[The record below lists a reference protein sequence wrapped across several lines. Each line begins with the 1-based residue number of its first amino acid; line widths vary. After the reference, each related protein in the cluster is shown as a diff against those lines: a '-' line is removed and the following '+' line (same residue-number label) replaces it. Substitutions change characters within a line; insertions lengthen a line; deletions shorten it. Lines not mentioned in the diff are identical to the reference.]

1 MCMQRAPQCRIL
13 GDPGG
18 EAWGVLHSSRPQPR
32 LKRSSSLTSKH
43 TLPDLVGPAQAGNS
57 LVAAGLGGSAKPWRG
72 LACSP
77 EARPL
82 RALKSTVTG
91 TLADSLRKILW
102 QFGGARHLDTSLQVL
117 RIFLGRKTSFWSH
130 QYQQNE
136 MTRCNLDRWPV
147 RGRRTHRKGGCT
159 LIVRYS
165 HLTPTPKRR
174 EKRPKQ
180 HQTISGQTAI
190 SA

>member
-57 LVAAGLGGSAKPWRG
+57 LVAAGLGGSAKPWCG

-82 RALKSTVTG
+82 RALKSIVTG

-117 RIFLGRKTSFWSH
+117 RIF
-130 QYQQNE
+130 
-136 MTRCNLDRWPV
+136 
-147 RGRRTHRKGGCT
+147 
-159 LIVRYS
+159 
-165 HLTPTPKRR
+165 
-174 EKRPKQ
+174 
-180 HQTISGQTAI
+180 
-190 SA
+190 

>member
-91 TLADSLRKILW
+91 TLADSLRKMLW

-117 RIFLGRKTSFWSH
+117 RIF
-130 QYQQNE
+130 
-136 MTRCNLDRWPV
+136 
-147 RGRRTHRKGGCT
+147 
-159 LIVRYS
+159 
-165 HLTPTPKRR
+165 
-174 EKRPKQ
+174 
-180 HQTISGQTAI
+180 
-190 SA
+190 